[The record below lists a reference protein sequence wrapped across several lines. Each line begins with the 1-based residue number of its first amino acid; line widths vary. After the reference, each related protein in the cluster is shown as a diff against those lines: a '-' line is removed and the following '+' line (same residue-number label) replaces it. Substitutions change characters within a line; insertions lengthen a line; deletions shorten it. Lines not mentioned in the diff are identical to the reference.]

1 MQQHAAMRAAA
12 VPYHQHTRPQFAAAE
27 VPGAAAAAT
36 AAAAGITTLPAG
48 PLSYFVVHT
57 FNGLILMAL
66 LGLMLSLMMKVGRA
80 FGLPALALLPDPWSS
95 TGACLWCMDMH
106 GGLSPFVQCSSG
118 AGDCGIAVLVIMTVL
133 MLMLGLVL
141 AAYLLYGVLW
151 VLVQAGLNKAQQMV
165 ENVQQDGKCKG
176 DKECRETKNSK
187 A

>member
-1 MQQHAAMRAAA
+1 
-12 VPYHQHTRPQFAAAE
+12 
-27 VPGAAAAAT
+27 
-36 AAAAGITTLPAG
+36 
-48 PLSYFVVHT
+48 VHT

-66 LGLMLSLMMKVGRA
+66 LGLMLSLMMKVGKA

-118 AGDCGIAVLVIMTVL
+118 AGECGIAVLVIMMVL

-151 VLVQAGLNKAQQMV
+151 VLVQAGLSKAQQMV
-165 ENVQQDGKCKG
+165 ENVQQDGKCRG
-176 DKECRETKNSK
+176 DKASNAAKLGK

>member
-1 MQQHAAMRAAA
+1 MQQHAAMRVAA

-27 VPGAAAAAT
+27 VPGAAAAAAAT
-36 AAAAGITTLPAG
+36 AGVTTLPAG

-95 TGACLWCMDMH
+95 TGACLWCMDLH

-118 AGDCGIAVLVIMTVL
+118 AGECGIAVLVIMTVL